1 MKVLVNMKKLGK
13 RKNSITQIPYELQTQ
28 PHTVKELIVQMVTVC
43 VKEYNARMESK
54 EILQNLSLADME
66 NQAEAGKISF
76 GVNYGENAADLEQAI
91 ENALQ
96 CFEDGIYR
104 IFLGTEQL
112 QSLEEKVE
120 LADGSELTFVRL
132 TMLAGRMW

>member
-13 RKNSITQIPYELQTQ
+13 RKNSITQVPYELEKQ
-28 PHTVKELIVQMVTVC
+28 PDTVKELIVQMLRVC
-43 VKEYNARMESK
+43 VRDYNARMESK
-54 EILQNLSLADME
+54 ELLENLSLADME
-66 NQAEAGKISF
+66 AQAEAGKISF
-76 GVNYGENAADLEQAI
+76 GVNYGENQADLEQAVA
-91 ENALQ
+91 NALQ

-112 QSLEEKVE
+112 QKLEDKITLSEN
-120 LADGSELTFVRL
+120 SELTFVRL